1 MESGLEQASHKVDT
15 LAERSRE
22 INGIVDLI
30 SGIASQTNLLALNA
44 AIEAAR
50 AGEAGR
56 GFAVVAGEI
65 RSLAE
70 KTALATGD
78 IVRKIDEVQAEIAN
92 VHDYIRQQGSQA
104 RGFSQTTQQAVQA
117 MGTLHQLAGAMRE
130 STAASALRAGVEL
143 ANLDELSLKFVVY
156 NHLLGNERH
165 NPPQLPGERDCRF
178 GRWYYGQG
186 NRELQGLEHF
196 RRIERPHT
204 QVHDQARPHWRH
216 SARTHWNGRW
226 SISGRWRRRISR

>member
-104 RGFSQTTQQAVQA
+104 R
-117 MGTLHQLAGAMRE
+117 
-130 STAASALRAGVEL
+130 ASVR
-143 ANLDELSLKFVVY
+143 
-156 NHLLGNERH
+156 
-165 NPPQLPGERDCRF
+165 PPSRPYRPWAHCTSWPG
-178 GRWYYGQG
+178 
-186 NRELQGLEHF
+186 
-196 RRIERPHT
+196 
-204 QVHDQARPHWRH
+204 
-216 SARTHWNGRW
+216 
-226 SISGRWRRRISR
+226 